1 MLASFDFFIRY
12 ACIGQLLLLAALF
25 LQHSAEK
32 KVPFIARCI
41 PILLAICFAAFL
53 LLTAPFTPRPQGLA
67 RHILLW
73 LTDATP
79 FFLWW
84 CGQRLFDDNFKI
96 RHWPRWSLIA
106 LGGLALWHTYYFLVL
121 GGHGPYHDLNHLF
134 GLVIMVH
141 LIVSVVSSWRD
152 DLIEQR
158 RIARAWLISLLALYF
173 VMLSVV
179 ELSNSGLNRNQI
191 FMLATSILCLMGSTV
206 IAVMMFN
213 HRTAFTQLTNHAPQT
228 TPATG
233 ELQRLSAVD
242 AELYER
248 LKTFI
253 DDHGYLQPNLTITH
267 LAAQLNCPEHH
278 LRKLINHRLGYTNFA
293 AFLNHYR
300 IAEACKRLKNSPLPV
315 LIIALDVGY
324 GSIAP
329 FNRAFK
335 DITGETPTCYRSKV
349 SEPDSSRHHQQANQ
363 HV

>member
-1 MLASFDFFIRY
+1 MLASVDFFIRY
-12 ACIGQLLLLAALF
+12 ACIGQLMLLVVLYLQYSADKKLLF
-25 LQHSAEK
+25 IE
-32 KVPFIARCI
+32 RCI

-53 LLTAPFTPRPQGLA
+53 LLTAPFVPRTQGLA

-96 RHWPRWSLIA
+96 RRWPDWSLIA
-106 LGGLALWHTYYFLVL
+106 LGVLALWHTYYFLVL
-121 GGHGPYHDLNHLF
+121 GGYGPYHDLNHLF

-158 RIARAWLISLLALYF
+158 RIARAWLVLLLALYF
-173 VMLSVV
+173 VILCVV
-179 ELSNSGLNRNQI
+179 ELSNTGLNRNQI
-191 FMLATSILCLMGSTV
+191 FMLATSILCLMGSTAIV
-206 IAVMMFN
+206 VVMFN
-213 HRTAFTQLTNHAPQT
+213 HRTASTNIAPRT
-228 TPATG
+228 AEITN
-233 ELQRLSAVD
+233 ELQSVRAIDSK
-242 AELYER
+242 LYER
-248 LKTFI
+248 LQKFI
-253 DDHGYLQPNLTITH
+253 DDHGYRQSNLTITN
-267 LAAQLNCPEHH
+267 LATQLNCPEHH

-315 LIIALDVGY
+315 LTIALDIGY

-335 DITGETPTCYRSKV
+335 DITGETPTSYRNKV
-349 SEPDSSRHHQQANQ
+349 PEVELKPAPPVS
-363 HV
+363 